1 MVSKHRVHTI
11 YSLLLFAWKSRVL
24 ASSNTIKIRANRKP
38 PRPSFQDRVNEPGS
52 IIKAKIIG
60 ATNTI
65 IVNPLECVCKEARNT
80 VIVHGVWHLIAS
92 LPPRNSTDTD
102 IRLLNIPTTVG
113 TFVGW

>member
-11 YSLLLFAWKSRVL
+11 YSLLLFARKSRVL

-38 PRPSFQDRVNEPGS
+38 PRPSFQDRVNEPGYM
-52 IIKAKIIG
+52 IKAKIIG

-80 VIVHGVWHLIAS
+80 VIVHWVWHLIAS
-92 LPPRNSTDTD
+92 LPPQ
-102 IRLLNIPTTVG
+102 
-113 TFVGW
+113 